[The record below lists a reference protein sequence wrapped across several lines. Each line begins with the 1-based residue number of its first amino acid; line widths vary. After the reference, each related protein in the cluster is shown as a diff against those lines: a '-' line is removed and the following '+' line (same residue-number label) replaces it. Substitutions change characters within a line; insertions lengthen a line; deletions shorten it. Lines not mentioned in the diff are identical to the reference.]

1 MSTSN
6 QRNLLTKKFLISGMD
21 TDRHPSK
28 LDEKNG
34 TAYYNTR
41 NYLDWSMRNVPSMLL
56 VNNTNPNLPSDS
68 KIIGLQDYIFY
79 GKLRILYFTISTN
92 PQQTFSGRIWVYEL
106 DTNQTYL
113 VLKEQQSINLI
124 FNWDTNLIN
133 KFDITRVVI
142 SNNLAVFTDGI
153 NEILQINIE
162 SGILTY
168 NINYYNPTNAIPY
181 NITPFQPNSG
191 GTPPIIID
199 SMRLIKRPPI
209 NQIEYTGLSLQ
220 ASITA
225 EYNLDST
232 LQTNNIKD
240 YGWSFCVRFIY
251 KDGLVSSLS
260 NFSNY
265 IPPQNTDAT
274 TIYNRIYVRYTEVTE
289 DPIEKIQIIAK
300 NVTLNTSGVIREFL
314 NSAYSNTQD
323 YYREVYFTGVFV
335 SLLSDNEQTNFFDNI
350 PNTTQS
356 LAIIQGRLALANN
369 NYNILYNDTI
379 LSGISFSVDIF
390 EQNINVSNRT
400 YKNNSYYTFGIYLI
414 DRYNRKSEILISKE
428 IYIKVILFYTYYVN
442 ININYNSSL
451 LYNFGTRYIGIGIIP
466 HSDVL
471 TFVQF
476 ISTVIKFVA
485 KRTTGEY
492 VFTDTKFPDTNYFA
506 IDTSDLTNRGSGYNF
521 TKGDIAIIIFV
532 PSTGN
537 NTEQTIQIELQ
548 LGNYILLPI
557 KYYNYTNIIKVY
569 VDIQTKRDKTKIYFE
584 VGRIKVY
591 NGSTN
596 IRIFG
601 DTFLIYKDNLIYE
614 SKSNNSLYKDIWNNP
629 YQGASNVILPTQI
642 ILKPKNLTNE
652 LIVSNPFDN
661 LQLNNGINKFDYSL
675 ATYYLDT
682 DFIIT
687 GIILANKQFG
697 QVGNRLLVIGTDRTI
712 IQYIGEQQLTNS
724 DGTNAV
730 LSIYKN
736 VLGTAYEDKNS
747 FGCID
752 RNTIVEYKGRIY
764 WIDRKAGY
772 LVQYD
777 TNGSSEIGKQYNVYT
792 YLANWLQKYSK
803 ILAQQ
808 NGVSQIL
815 ALNSGNGWW
824 IQLSVNPR
832 FEEIH
837 ISLPALDNDIKYL
850 PTFAQYDKY
859 KDRSI
864 LNDYTAKTLVL
875 SYNPNRLSI
884 MSIFEYYTPFMIYN
898 GNIVFSTLGSQL
910 YINEGDETSYGK
922 FLGVQKYMY
931 ICFAFNN
938 QERFRKQLLTI
949 VFENTNLIPD
959 EVIIYSNESTYKQIT
974 NLVQGSKTSN
984 FVKKGDKIYGRIMFD
999 RLNTKTPT
1007 TPTNYITNKSIGG
1020 VILKGNY
1027 PFVIIRYDA
1036 NTEVYINDLSI
1047 QYNIDNNQF
1056 KDFRGN

>member
-1 MSTSN
+1 MS
-6 QRNLLTKKFLISGMD
+6 G
-21 TDRHPSK
+21 
-28 LDEKNG
+28 
-34 TAYYNTR
+34 
-41 NYLDWSMRNVPSMLL
+41 
-56 VNNTNPNLPSDS
+56 
-68 KIIGLQDYIFY
+68 
-79 GKLRILYFTISTN
+79 
-92 PQQTFSGRIWVYEL
+92 
-106 DTNQTYL
+106 
-113 VLKEQQSINLI
+113 
-124 FNWDTNLIN
+124 
-133 KFDITRVVI
+133 
-142 SNNLAVFTDGI
+142 
-153 NEILQINIE
+153 
-162 SGILTY
+162 
-168 NINYYNPTNAIPY
+168 
-181 NITPFQPNSG
+181 
-191 GTPPIIID
+191 
-199 SMRLIKRPPI
+199 
-209 NQIEYTGLSLQ
+209 
-220 ASITA
+220 
-225 EYNLDST
+225 
-232 LQTNNIKD
+232 
-240 YGWSFCVRFIY
+240 
-251 KDGLVSSLS
+251 
-260 NFSNY
+260 
-265 IPPQNTDAT
+265 
-274 TIYNRIYVRYTEVTE
+274 
-289 DPIEKIQIIAK
+289 
-300 NVTLNTSGVIREFL
+300 
-314 NSAYSNTQD
+314 
-323 YYREVYFTGVFV
+323 
-335 SLLSDNEQTNFFDNI
+335 
-350 PNTTQS
+350 
-356 LAIIQGRLALANN
+356 
-369 NYNILYNDTI
+369 
-379 LSGISFSVDIF
+379 
-390 EQNINVSNRT
+390 
-400 YKNNSYYTFGIYLI
+400 
-414 DRYNRKSEILISKE
+414 
-428 IYIKVILFYTYYVN
+428 
-442 ININYNSSL
+442 
-451 LYNFGTRYIGIGIIP
+451 
-466 HSDVL
+466 
-471 TFVQF
+471 
-476 ISTVIKFVA
+476 
-485 KRTTGEY
+485 
-492 VFTDTKFPDTNYFA
+492 NYF
-506 IDTSDLTNRGSGYNF
+506 Y
-521 TKGDIAIIIFV
+521 
-532 PSTGN
+532 
-537 NTEQTIQIELQ
+537 
-548 LGNYILLPI
+548 
-557 KYYNYTNIIKVY
+557 
-569 VDIQTKRDKTKIYFE
+569 
-584 VGRIKVY
+584 
-591 NGSTN
+591 
-596 IRIFG
+596 
-601 DTFLIYKDNLIYE
+601 YE

-974 NLVQGSKTSN
+974 NLVQGSNTSN